1 MFDPNVEDIF
11 DNKTP
16 TPQGTLQ
23 SMPVDQLLVLRAEI
37 DACLPVRDLQDI
49 NLSRELVLQVQALQ
63 ALQLRVMNDQDTPAN
78 QIAQCANSLS
88 AALVNLVKV
97 QLDVFT
103 SERLKKIE
111 AILIECVKD
120 LPSETQI
127 AFFDAY
133 EKALGA

>member
-1 MFDPNVEDIF
+1 
-11 DNKTP
+11 
-16 TPQGTLQ
+16 
-23 SMPVDQLLVLRAEI
+23 MPVDQLMALRAEI
-37 DACLPVRDLQDI
+37 DAYLPVRDLQDI
-49 NLSRELVLQVQALQ
+49 NLSRELELQVQALQ
-63 ALQLRVMNDQDTPAN
+63 ALQLRVMNDMDTPAN

-120 LPSETQI
+120 LPSEAQI

-133 EKALGA
+133 ERALGA